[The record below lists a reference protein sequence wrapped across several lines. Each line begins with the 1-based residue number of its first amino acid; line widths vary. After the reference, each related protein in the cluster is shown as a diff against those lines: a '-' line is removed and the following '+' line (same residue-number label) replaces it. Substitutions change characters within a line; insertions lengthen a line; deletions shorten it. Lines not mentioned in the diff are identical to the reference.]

1 VGAWRGTIDR
11 YKGVI
16 ELAINSGVT
25 NSDLI
30 ERRVNAAYH
39 ARRLNGRLK
48 GHDRLPLALSG

>member
-39 ARRLNGRLK
+39 ARRLNG
-48 GHDRLPLALSG
+48 